1 VHNRRAVKIKEARQ
15 VHVQGMAQC
24 HAKSF
29 PVRFMTEMGYHW
41 LCALYAFFIKH
52 RGSICQVAIDA
63 NGDVIGLA
71 VGGNPHI
78 RNEFLSSALF
88 RYPHLIFWKFLSKRL
103 VRRVYAE
110 NAPLLIRAILKRQ
123 VLEFAQATCCRSAFC
138 RTIKGPAPPE
148 NLSSPSSLPVQPKD
162 TSDLL
167 YLFSV
172 RIAVPWRSTK
182 NMAGARAANPE
193 KAPDFSWI
201 CSCRQCIF
209 SFTKCRMSA

>member
-1 VHNRRAVKIKEARQ
+1 MHNRRAVKIKEARQ

-29 PVRFMTEMGYHW
+29 PGRFMTEMGYHW

-103 VRRVYAE
+103 VRRVLLQELAGQLHRKRTAAHSGDTKVPSTGVRSGNLLSICVLPDYKGTGVAGKLIEPFKLACKAYGYERLTLSVLSE
-110 NAPLLIRAILKRQ
+110 NSRAVAFYKKHGWRQ
-123 VLEFAQATCCRSAFC
+123 SGKSGESTRFFL
-138 RTIKGPAPPE
+138 
-148 NLSSPSSLPVQPKD
+148 
-162 TSDLL
+162 DL
-167 YLFSV
+167 
-172 RIAVPWRSTK
+172 
-182 NMAGARAANPE
+182 
-193 KAPDFSWI
+193 
-201 CSCRQCIF
+201 
-209 SFTKCRMSA
+209 